1 MLGPRFRVWNF
12 CSGGGRLG
20 SMPLDMHLL
29 VAFTL
34 VTVVAMISPG
44 PDMLFVLSCGMRG
57 GPRAGLLATAG
68 LATSE
73 AVHVLVAG
81 AGLTAL
87 FTAVPE
93 AFTVLRIAGALYLA
107 YLGIHMIRQ
116 RGDLVTGAE
125 AGGVSGRRAYLSGF
139 LTNLSNPKMIAFSVA
154 YLPQFTDP
162 ARGPVWAQFALLG
175 LILITLEFLIDG
187 AVGVFAGRIG
197 TWLRRRRALSRRI
210 DAVTGGVLIALGL
223 RLAAER

>member
-1 MLGPRFRVWNF
+1 MT
-12 CSGGGRLG
+12 
-20 SMPLDMHLL
+20 LDPHLL
-29 VAFTL
+29 AAFT
-34 VTVVAMISPG
+34 VATVIAMIAPG

-73 AVHVLVAG
+73 AVHVLVAA

-93 AFTVLRIAGALYLA
+93 AFTLLRIAGAVYLA
-107 YLGIHMIRQ
+107 YLGIQMIRR

-125 AGGVSGRRAYLSGF
+125 TAGVSGRRAFLSGF

-154 YLPQFTDP
+154 FLPQFVDP
-162 ARGPVWAQFALLG
+162 ALGSVWVQFAVLG
-175 LILITLEFLIDG
+175 LILIVLEFVVDG
-187 AVGVFAGRIG
+187 AVGVSAGRIG
-197 TWLRRRRALSRRI
+197 RWLRHRRTLSRRI
-210 DAVTGGVLIALGL
+210 GTVTGGVLIALGL
-223 RLAAER
+223 RLAVER